1 MRIKFLT
8 LLSLLAFTTLL
19 GANNPPETIELPGA
33 PHHVDVSCNLPHPN
47 TVTIDDVGTDWVKA
61 TWTPIVG
68 AAQYLVIVKKVS
80 NNDPV
85 SNTFIPGGNNTA
97 QVSTVGA
104 NGEACYIQ
112 VYSVCTDG
120 TYDTNNPP
128 GTSPAFETIIVEIII
143 SGIEVPGFSNPI
155 CTLGLGSVAACE
167 YYWDESE
174 TPYRVT
180 FTRNGVNYGTR
191 NFSVRKFNKPGS
203 GPRVQIMSGTTN
215 DPNENNKITFYAF
228 EGAYFIIKFKPDPNN
243 NAEYVL
249 ATITTSHQPTSP
261 VGLLYHYYT
270 PAPGCVVERLLG
282 GGSDTFQGTQ
292 VETINNSSDRDQ
304 TPASPQLLLAQPNP
318 FNDAV
323 TLQLPENFRKAGTT
337 IHLYDLLG
345 SFQRNFTLPTDQTEL
360 TFNTTDLK
368 PGVYFLRVESDGI
381 AETIK
386 LVKAQ

>member
-1 MRIKFLT
+1 
-8 LLSLLAFTTLL
+8 
-19 GANNPPETIELPGA
+19 
-33 PHHVDVSCNLPHPN
+33 
-47 TVTIDDVGTDWVKA
+47 
-61 TWTPIVG
+61 
-68 AAQYLVIVKKVS
+68 
-80 NNDPV
+80 
-85 SNTFIPGGNNTA
+85 
-97 QVSTVGA
+97 
-104 NGEACYIQ
+104 
-112 VYSVCTDG
+112 
-120 TYDTNNPP
+120 
-128 GTSPAFETIIVEIII
+128 
-143 SGIEVPGFSNPI
+143 
-155 CTLGLGSVAACE
+155 
-167 YYWDESE
+167 
-174 TPYRVT
+174 
-180 FTRNGVNYGTR
+180 
-191 NFSVRKFNKPGS
+191 
-203 GPRVQIMSGTTN
+203 
-215 DPNENNKITFYAF
+215 
-228 EGAYFIIKFKPDPNN
+228 
-243 NAEYVL
+243 
-249 ATITTSHQPTSP
+249 
-261 VGLLYHYYT
+261 LLYHYYT